1 MIVKKPRKK
10 VFKKKLP
17 GKADR
22 AGLIRLNKYLR
33 DKGYASRKE
42 ADVLIEKGF
51 ILVNGKR
58 AEIGMLV
65 GEKDTVTLKENKAK
79 KKTYLA
85 YNKPRGLA
93 TQALGDSPSVISEW
107 QKKGLFPVGRLDKES
122 EGLLLLT
129 DDGRITTSILGK
141 DSKTEKEYTV
151 KVREKLRPGLIA
163 IFEKGM
169 DTETFGKLLPAKAK
183 ILSDNTI
190 SISIH
195 EGKRHQ
201 IRIMLSELNYTVNS
215 LKRVRIGKISLGNLK
230 SGSTRPLNENEVASL
245 FN

>member
-1 MIVKKPRKK
+1 MIAKKPRKK
-10 VFKKKLP
+10 IFKKQPPANTKKI
-17 GKADR
+17 GF
-22 AGLIRLNKYLR
+22 IRLNKYLR

-65 GEKDTVTLKENKAK
+65 QEKDVVTLKENKAK

-93 TQALGDSPSVISEW
+93 TQSLGDAPSVINEW

-122 EGLLLLT
+122 EGLLILT
-129 DDGRITTSILGK
+129 DDGRITTSILGA

-169 DTETFGKLLPAKAK
+169 DTENLGKLLPAKAK
-183 ILSDNTI
+183 ILSDHTI
-190 SISIH
+190 SISIR

-201 IRIMLSELNYTVNS
+201 VRVMLSELNYTVNS
-215 LKRVRIGKISLGNLK
+215 LKRVRIGKISLGSLK
-230 SGSTRPLNENEVASL
+230 SGSTRPLNEGEVASL